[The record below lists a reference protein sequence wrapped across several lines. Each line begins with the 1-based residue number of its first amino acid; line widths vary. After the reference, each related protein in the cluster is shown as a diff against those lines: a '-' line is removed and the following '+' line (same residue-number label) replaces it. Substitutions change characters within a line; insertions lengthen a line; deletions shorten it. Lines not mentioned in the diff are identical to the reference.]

1 MEPVVKRW
9 QPHID
14 LHRLGAAAEREILA
28 APDEEVRQAARACG
42 LSAARTAMEIR
53 SMIAARTGEPDEPDG
68 TLPLAETAKRDLHWA
83 RQH

>member
-14 LHRLGAAAEREILA
+14 LHRLCEAAQEEILA
-28 APDEEVRQAARACG
+28 ASDEEVRQASLACG
-42 LSAARTAMEIR
+42 VSVARTAREVR
-53 SMIAARTGEPDEPDG
+53 NMIAAVTGEPDEPEG
-68 TLPLAETAKRDLHWA
+68 PRSLAATAKRDVHLA

>member
-14 LHRLGAAAEREILA
+14 LQRLCEAAQEDILA
-28 APDEEVRQAARACG
+28 ASDREVREAALASG
-42 LSAARTAMEIR
+42 LSVARTAMEVR
-53 SMIAARTGEPDEPDG
+53 DLIAAVIGEPDEPVRSWSR
-68 TLPLAETAKRDLHWA
+68 AEIAKRDEHLA